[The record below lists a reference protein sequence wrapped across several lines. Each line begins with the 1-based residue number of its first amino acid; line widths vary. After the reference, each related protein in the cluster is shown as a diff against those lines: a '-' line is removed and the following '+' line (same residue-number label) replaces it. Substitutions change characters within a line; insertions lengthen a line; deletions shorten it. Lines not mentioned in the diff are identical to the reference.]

1 MRVACERDGPFA
13 RLRSNRQVRFIQD
26 VKAAWSP
33 GKLFPLSC
41 FETHTHNSEYRGLFS
56 LQSKSWLYPYR
67 LLRQPISTIVCGHCL
82 HFSLFCLVILI
93 GGGGGREIQ
102 IRHMPGNPPDAAR
115 EFSKR
120 CWVSG
125 RSLGYR
131 AVLLDLTCLSAAR
144 PHAPCDTVS
153 MFPV

>member
-1 MRVACERDGPFA
+1 MVT
-13 RLRSNRQVRFIQD
+13 
-26 VKAAWSP
+26 
-33 GKLFPLSC
+33 GKLSPLSC

-82 HFSLFCLVILI
+82 HFFPILF
-93 GGGGGREIQ
+93 GDSDRGGGREIQ
-102 IRHMPGNPPDAAR
+102 IRHMPGTPPDTAR

-125 RSLGYR
+125 RSLGDR

-153 MFPV
+153 MFPVGSIRVVSRDTARRT